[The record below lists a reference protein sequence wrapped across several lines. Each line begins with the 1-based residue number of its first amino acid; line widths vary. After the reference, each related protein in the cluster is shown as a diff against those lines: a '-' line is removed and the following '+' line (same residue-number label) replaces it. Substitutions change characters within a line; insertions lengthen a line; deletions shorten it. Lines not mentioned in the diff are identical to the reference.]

1 MPLMSICLVLV
12 FAGFIHRRE
21 AIEKLVESKVTVPFL
36 MKSWRSDDPIGS
48 TITFRKMFRVFR
60 WCLQEVN

>member
-36 MKSWRSDDPIGS
+36 LKSWPSDDPIDS
-48 TITFRKMFRVFR
+48 TITF
-60 WCLQEVN
+60 VNGVLLSLTAI

>member
-12 FAGFIHRRE
+12 FACFIHRRE
-21 AIEKLVESKVTVPFL
+21 AIEKLVESKVAVPFL
-36 MKSWRSDDPIGS
+36 MKSWRLDDPIGS

-60 WCLQEVN
+60 WCLQEVV

>member
-12 FAGFIHRRE
+12 IACFIHRRE

-36 MKSWRSDDPIGS
+36 MKSWQLG
-48 TITFRKMFRVFR
+48 
-60 WCLQEVN
+60 